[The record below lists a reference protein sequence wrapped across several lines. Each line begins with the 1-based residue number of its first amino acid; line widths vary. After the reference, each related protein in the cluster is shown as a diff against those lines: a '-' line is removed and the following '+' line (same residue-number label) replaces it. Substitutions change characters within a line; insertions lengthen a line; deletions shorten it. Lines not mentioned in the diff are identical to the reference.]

1 MQDAGLDAPA
11 QAARQIPWRL
21 SLRTRLVLWSSLTS
35 VLLLVAVAL
44 IFYVAVRGVLLAN
57 ARTEMRGLAQQS
69 AGGLSATLESVEVS
83 GRTLAGTASGLGRQ
97 PLDLRTLMTATLEAD
112 PDIAGVMV
120 IIEPGRL
127 SADDP
132 GFDWYRRRQGAGH
145 FESTVR
151 GLGEDYQDYRAKP
164 WYARTVGTGRP
175 WWGDPYANDATGGEL
190 FVTYNLPLFRPGEA
204 VGAIGMVSLDVPVR
218 RLRNQLGELLAA
230 PGLVPMLFS
239 PEQHVVLHAD
249 PSLEMQ
255 GRLGD
260 LVAARGRA
268 DLAPLQDALL
278 RRMPLE
284 FSHEVPRDGGVE
296 HHTTF
301 ALPLGDSGWAFALGV
316 PEELILAQLRH
327 VTLWGLGGG
336 LLGVV
341 LCVLAVRRHAGM
353 IARPVEDLT
362 ESARHLARGEFDYPL
377 GHTARRDEVGV
388 MARAFDGARTSI
400 KRQIREIAEMASER
414 QKLESELDIARDIQ
428 RAMLPA
434 DGRLREGG
442 FELSWH
448 GLLEPA
454 RTVGGDFYTVFRRE
468 GGSLWFAI
476 GDVSDK
482 GVPAAL
488 FMSRTMTVL
497 EVAAA
502 SGGSPGAALAEAARR
517 LVEGNDTCMFA
528 TVLAGVLRVGDGALA
543 LASAGHEPPLLL
555 GADGQRALLPVP
567 TTAPLGVDV
576 ADDYPVWTGRLA
588 PGDTLLLYTD
598 GVTEAFDMANEAFG
612 EAGLLAAAAASNDPR
627 AACAAVLAAVQA
639 HAGAAPQSD
648 DITVLAIRYRHA
660 DQGEG

>member
-1 MQDAGLDAPA
+1 MQDAGRDAPA
-11 QAARQIPWRL
+11 QAPRQIPWRL

-35 VLLLVAVAL
+35 VLLLVAVAA

-112 PDIAGVMV
+112 PDIVGVMV

-127 SADDP
+127 APDDP
-132 GFDWYRRRQGAGH
+132 GFDWYRRRQGAGY

-151 GLGEDYQDYRAKP
+151 GLGEDYQDYRTKP
-164 WYARTVGTGRP
+164 WYARTVGTARP

-190 FVTYNLPLFRPGEA
+190 FVTYNLPLFRTGETA
-204 VGAIGMVSLDVPVR
+204 GAIGMVSLDVPVR
-218 RLRNQLGELLAA
+218 RLRTQLGELLAA

-255 GRLGD
+255 GRLGE
-260 LVAARGRA
+260 LMSSRGRA
-268 DLAPLQDALL
+268 DLAPLLDALQ
-278 RRMPLE
+278 RRLSLE
-284 FSHEVPRDGGVE
+284 FSHEVPRAGGVE

-316 PEELILAQLRH
+316 PEELILAQLRQ

-341 LCVLAVRRHAGM
+341 LCVLAVRRRAGM
-353 IARPVEDLT
+353 IARPIEDLT
-362 ESARHLARGEFDYPL
+362 DSARHLARGEFDYPL

-388 MARAFDGARTSI
+388 MARAFDSARTSI
-400 KRQIREIAEMASER
+400 KQQIREIAEMASER

-428 RAMLPA
+428 LAMLPA
-434 DGRLREGG
+434 PRTVRHGG
-442 FELSWH
+442 GEAVL
-448 GLLEPA
+448 GALLKPA
-454 RTVGGDFYTVFRRE
+454 KAVGGDFYTFFDTLD
-468 GGSLWFAI
+468 GQLWFVI

-488 FMSRTMTVL
+488 FMARTVTVL
-497 EVAAA
+497 EVAARL
-502 SGGSPGAALAEAARR
+502 GGSPARALAESARH

-528 TVLAGVLRVGDGALA
+528 TVACGKLDLATGALEM
-543 LASAGHEPPLLL
+543 ASAGHEPPVMLRR
-555 GADGQRALLPVP
+555 GAAPAWLPLP
-567 TTAPLGVDV
+567 GGPPLGFE
-576 ADDYPVWTGRLA
+576 ADAVFESWTGRLE
-588 PGDTLLLYTD
+588 PGDGLVLYTD
-598 GVTEAFDMANEAFG
+598 GVTEAFDLANVPFG
-612 EAGLLAAAAASNDPR
+612 EQRLLGVLGEARGAAATCEAL
-627 AACAAVLAAVQA
+627 LAAVQA
-639 HAGAAPQSD
+639 HAGEAPQSD
-648 DITVLAIRYRHA
+648 DITLLALCYQRA
-660 DQGEG
+660 AGKED